1 MAASCK
7 ITHAPTMRTLLLWT
21 AILLACSCQPNK
33 LEPKHLTTVSVKR
46 DLSAL
51 HKDTLASSP
60 VQPVVPK
67 ASSTAQPIATTPTQS
82 TGNATPAK
90 QYHIIAASHPNPQ
103 MAEKSVLKLKAK
115 GLSQVQI
122 LLKEQRYRVSIA
134 HHSNKQRALQLL
146 DSLTTVLNQ
155 DDLWIT
161 RY

>member
-1 MAASCK
+1 
-7 ITHAPTMRTLLLWT
+7 MRTLLLWT
-21 AILLACSCQPNK
+21 AILLACSCQQNK

-51 HKDTLASSP
+51 HKDTLASSRKQTVAP
-60 VQPVVPK
+60 QASSTVQPVAP
-67 ASSTAQPIATTPTQS
+67 TPTRP
-82 TGNATPAK
+82 TAPPPTPSK
-90 QYHIIAASHPNPQ
+90 QYHIIAASHPKPQ

-134 HHSNKQRALQLL
+134 HHPNKQKALQLL
-146 DSLTTVLNQ
+146 DSLATVLNQ

-161 RY
+161 RH